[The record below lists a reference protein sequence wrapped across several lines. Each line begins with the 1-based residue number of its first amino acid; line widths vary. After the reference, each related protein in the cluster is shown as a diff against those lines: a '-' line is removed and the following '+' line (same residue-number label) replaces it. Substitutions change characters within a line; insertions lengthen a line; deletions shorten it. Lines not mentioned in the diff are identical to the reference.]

1 MLAIWSLV
9 PLPFLNP
16 AWTSGNSQFTYCWSL
31 AWRILSINWLA
42 CEMSANMHLSVVRG
56 ATECCPILLCIH
68 QCCYSVTKL
77 CDSKESPHRIH
88 YARFPCPSP
97 SPGVCSNSCPLSR
110 WCHPIISS
118 FVIPFSSCLHSFPAS
133 GSFPVSWFFTS
144 GGQSIGASATA
155 SVLSVNIH
163 SGFPLG
169 LTSLISFLSKG
180 CSSLLQDHSSKASV
194 LRYSAFFMVQ
204 FSHPHITTEK
214 P

>member
-1 MLAIWSLV
+1 M
-9 PLPFLNP
+9 
-16 AWTSGNSQFTYCWSL
+16 C
-31 AWRILSINWLA
+31 ILLLFS
-42 CEMSANMHLSVVRG
+42 HSVV
-56 ATECCPILLCIH
+56 
-68 QCCYSVTKL
+68 S
-77 CDSKESPHRIH
+77 DSLWPHRLQH
-88 YARFPCPSP
+88 ARLPCPSP
-97 SPGVCSNSCPLSR
+97 PPRVCSNSCPLSR

-180 CSSLLQDHSSKASV
+180 CSSLLQDHSSNVSI
-194 LRYSAFFMVQ
+194 LRHSALFIGQ
-204 FSHPHITTEK
+204 LTHIYEYWK
-214 P
+214 NHSFDYMDFCQQSDVPAF